1 MTEVGEAFRTELNA
15 NNHNDIKNQK
25 SSIGPAGDSEKP
37 RQSVHF
43 EWDEDEKPG
52 RVGFVRASNASQSS
66 GLFSRL
72 SIVVRRSLRLGPK
85 QRSTAIPG
93 TKVSRP
99 STIDDKQTF
108 TSYTDLRKQPCDIPY
123 GSIAE
128 LQYMLQMNRKQQVGE
143 DKPLSGKTSTPPVC
157 DQNRPRLAPDAAVIS
172 AMESLDILSV
182 ISHSEPVPDR
192 GSSQIVTESF
202 RLDTLSCCSSQ
213 VSTTRFRS
221 ILASDGQAFF
231 RLSTE
236 YKADVNRLDEH
247 ELASVSPGNDSK
259 EVNCQFKR
267 SLKRLSRQPFSLQSN
282 DSAFVDD
289 VAIHSSKNS
298 STEDIFDDHFVTM
311 SGLTI
316 SESFDEQPTSFEG
329 SQDSERSVP
338 DVRNKLRSASIDSGY
353 LESSPSSSHPHS
365 EEDHL
370 TVVDEDEPQDSDSRS
385 LSISESL
392 LAITDKDL
400 IVRVARLF
408 NCESF
413 LQQPTL
419 RNARKLLE
427 NVKKF
432 VRHNDWPVTHEIRSD
447 LWRVLCNYKDF
458 ETNKALYQQQL
469 NELMKS
475 GVKTIQPSFLS
486 MDGIVVDDHSLK
498 QLGSVA
504 LQRVLIVV
512 ECIRPELRYVP
523 ILYPLCAILLH
534 YMSAEETFSTVIR
547 FLGTGSNFLI
557 QSDVS
562 LFASQHTLLALLKKH
577 RKSAY
582 NFLKRRAG
590 TNEDFKLAEVFQPWS
605 AWIFKHLPFDYLV
618 RVVDCFLV
626 EGHKM
631 LLRVAL
637 SLVYL
642 WYKQRVRSA
651 ATASGGQTPEDRVQE
666 IAEQISILAQNCPV
680 SSQTLLDMGFAIRNF
695 KHSTFE
701 HLQKHYEDKYR
712 EEVHRRRL
720 EKPSTTRI
728 SALRNPYTAPFKST
742 IIDADSAQDLMAAF
756 PSRYQLETPLLLFR
770 LSEHGASFTQLW
782 AQIDEA
788 EQSLLIIRT
797 TTGEIFGA
805 YCSACWAERRDV
817 RERARTRY
825 FGTGESFVFKQPK
838 DQLFPTIYPW
848 VGRNH
853 EQPDQCPQMFMTAGD
868 KFLII
873 GSGGG
878 DAIAIRDELT
888 HGLSYPCE
896 TFGSAAL
903 VNNTSFDIDEL
914 EVFNVVSAGA
924 V

>member
-128 LQYMLQMNRKQQVGE
+128 LQYMLQMNRKQQCNFPFRASPGQRVF
-143 DKPLSGKTSTPPVC
+143 SNC
-157 DQNRPRLAPDAAVIS
+157 DR
-172 AMESLDILSV
+172 ILPTG
-182 ISHSEPVPDR
+182 HSQLLFV
-192 GSSQIVTESF
+192 
-202 RLDTLSCCSSQ
+202 
-213 VSTTRFRS
+213 
-221 ILASDGQAFF
+221 SDGQAFF

-577 RKSAY
+577 RVSFQSCSFCFHKESTSM
-582 NFLKRRAG
+582 RRAG

>member
-1 MTEVGEAFRTELNA
+1 MDS
-15 NNHNDIKNQK
+15 NDIIVA
-25 SSIGPAGDSEKP
+25 SS
-37 RQSVHF
+37 QT
-43 EWDEDEKPG
+43 
-52 RVGFVRASNASQSS
+52 ASQ
-66 GLFSRL
+66 R
-72 SIVVRRSLRLGPK
+72 K
-85 QRSTAIPG
+85 
-93 TKVSRP
+93 P
-99 STIDDKQTF
+99 S
-108 TSYTDLRKQPCDIPY
+108 RKQSEP
-123 GSIAE
+123 
-128 LQYMLQMNRKQQVGE
+128 LQLHCLGCCTTQ
-143 DKPLSGKTSTPPVC
+143 TSTTK
-157 DQNRPRLAPDAAVIS
+157 L
-172 AMESLDILSV
+172 
-182 ISHSEPVPDR
+182 
-192 GSSQIVTESF
+192 
-202 RLDTLSCCSSQ
+202 
-213 VSTTRFRS
+213 RS

-236 YKADVNRLDEH
+236 YQSDVDRLDKH
-247 ELASVSPGNDSK
+247 ELASVSPVREHQ
-259 EVNCQFKR
+259 EVGFQFER
-267 SLKRLSRQPFSLQSN
+267 SYKRLNRQPFSVQSN
-282 DSAFVDD
+282 DSAFADD
-289 VAIHSSKNS
+289 LTTSSKNS
-298 STEDIFDDHFVTM
+298 STENIFEENMTSM
-311 SGLTI
+311 SMLI
-316 SESFDEQPTSFEG
+316 INESTQYTSSDCGQSSPSSNASSTEIRG
-329 SQDSERSVP
+329 
-338 DVRNKLRSASIDSGY
+338 KARSASIDSGY
-353 LESSPSSSHPHS
+353 LESSLSSQHHL
-365 EEDHL
+365 EDDRL
-370 TVVDEDEPQDSDSRS
+370 EVVDENDSETRS
-385 LSISESL
+385 LSCSESL
-392 LAITDKDL
+392 LSATDKEL
-400 IVRVARLF
+400 VNRLAKLF
-408 NCESF
+408 KAESF
-413 LQQPTL
+413 IQEPNL
-419 RNARKLLE
+419 RNAQKLLE

-458 ETNKALYQQQL
+458 ETNKALYEQQL

-547 FLGTGSNFLI
+547 FLGTGNNFLI

-582 NFLKRRAG
+582 TFLKRRCG

-631 LLRVAL
+631 LLRVAI

-651 ATASGGQTPEDRVQE
+651 ATASGGQTPEERIQE
-666 IAEQISILAQNCPV
+666 IAEQISVLAQNCPV
-680 SSQTLLDMGFAIRNF
+680 SAQTLLDMGFAIRNF

-728 SALRNPYTAPFKST
+728 SALRNPYTAPFKSN

-756 PSRYQLETPLLLFR
+756 PSRYQLETPVLLFR

-788 EQSLLIIRT
+788 EQSLLVIRA

-805 YCSACWAERRDV
+805 YCSACWVERRDV

-888 HGLSYPCE
+888 QGLSYPCE

-903 VNNTSFDIDEL
+903 VNDTSFEIDEL

-924 V
+924 I